1 MTASMPN
8 FVDSPTAP
16 ARNCFAIAVSD
27 LADLPSVTKAIYVG
41 SGGDIA
47 VKTIGNDADVI
58 FRNVPGGSILDIMA
72 SAVRQSGTTA
82 SDLVGLA

>member
-16 ARNCFAIAVSD
+16 ARNCFAIAASD
-27 LADLPSVTKAIYVG
+27 VADLPSVTKAIYVG

-47 VKTIGNDADVI
+47 ARTIGSDTDVV